1 MGLQSL
7 SSFVLTNIELIET
20 PELQDF
26 IRDNIARYNDVI
38 YNQIFLQEQGVS
50 FSYTDTIPYYERMDL
65 LDVYQEFVEMKNKRN
80 QEILDNRNR
89 K

>member
-1 MGLQSL
+1 LGLQSL

-50 FSYTDTIPYYERMDL
+50 FSYTDTIPYYERQDL
-65 LDVYQEFVEMKNKRN
+65 LDIYQEFVEMKNKRN
-80 QEILDNRNR
+80 QEILDSRN
-89 K
+89 KK